1 MDQLNYDIS
10 TTIFIVREYYRKS
23 NNRAICT
30 LQMVEEVKEQNEE
43 KRGER
48 NLFPNHRFHYDK
60 SQRKTEM
67 KR

>member
-43 KRGER
+43 KER
-48 NLFPNHRFHYDK
+48 EIYSQIIASIMINLKERQK
-60 SQRKTEM
+60 
-67 KR
+67 

>member
-30 LQMVEEVKEQNEE
+30 LQMVEEVKEQNKE
-43 KRGER
+43 KER
-48 NLFPNHRFHYDK
+48 ETYSQIIGSIMINLKER
-60 SQRKTEM
+60 QT
-67 KR
+67 